1 MRSGPMAVIAALV
14 SAVLLPLEAVSAA
27 AADPAGQST
36 TSPQQ
41 ALLLWYRQP
50 AARWLEAMP
59 LGNGILGAMVFGG
72 VEHERIALNEGTFWS
87 GRPHDYNDPEA
98 IKYFPQIRDLVF
110 AGKFQEAEKMADGHF
125 WGVPAAQQAYQPL
138 GDLLLSFDG
147 VEKAADYRRELNMET
162 GVARV
167 CYRAGD
173 AVFTRETFISYPDRV
188 LVVRAAADK
197 PGRVSVEA
205 QLKSPYLRAVN
216 AKPGKLVMDGCWK
229 GPIPGNYWLIAP
241 VEGDGMR
248 FQAVLLVLND
258 GGESQAKDA
267 SVSIK
272 GANAVTFILT
282 AATSFV
288 NYHDIGGDPAAACE
302 KVLSGAAGMEYGA
315 LRRRHETDFRA
326 LMGRVHLRVG
336 DGSKNEKPTDERLRV
351 REGATDPNLE
361 ALCFQFGRYL
371 LASSSRA
378 GGQPANLQGI
388 WNESVSPPWG
398 SKWTINI
405 NTQMNYWPAEVCN
418 LSECHQPLFEL
429 IRDISVAG
437 ATTAKTYYGASGW
450 VTHHNIDLW
459 RGTAPVDAARY
470 GMWPVG
476 GAWLCQHLWEH
487 YAFTGDK
494 QFLREYYPVMKG
506 AAQFLLDV
514 MVEEPKHHWL
524 VTPFS
529 MSPEHGYY
537 DANGQMAFLSP
548 SPTMD
553 VAIIRELFP
562 HCIQAGN
569 LLGVDEEFRG
579 KLEAALTRIPPYQI
593 NRLGHLQEWIED
605 WKSGPQGHNVSPNFA
620 FYPGSSITLRRDPPL
635 AAAIAKWMETRRRGG
650 GWPAA
655 WDICVWARLERGD
668 RVGAG
673 MQSFVRNSLAPN
685 LHNRG
690 SNQSDAN
697 FGFTAA
703 VAEALLQ
710 SHAGE
715 ISLLP
720 ALPPSW
726 TDGSVN
732 GLRARGGFEVDM
744 QWKNGKLQSAEIR
757 SKSAGTCKVRYG
769 MKTADFSF
777 EPGEPIHLNADL
789 VNAGPRPGRN

>member
-14 SAVLLPLEAVSAA
+14 STLLLSLAAVPAA
-27 AADPAGQST
+27 AADPARQNTS
-36 TSPQQ
+36 SPQQ
-41 ALLLWYRQP
+41 TMVLWYRQP
-50 AARWLEAMP
+50 AGRWPEAMP
-59 LGNGILGAMVFGG
+59 LGNGILGAMVSGG
-72 VEHERIALNEGTFWS
+72 VERERIALNECTFWS

-110 AGKFQEAEKMADGHF
+110 AGKFQEAEKMADEHF

-138 GDLLLSFDG
+138 GDLLLSFNG
-147 VEKAADYRRELNMET
+147 VEQAADYRRELNMET
-162 GVARV
+162 GVATV
-167 CYRAGD
+167 SYRAGD

-188 LVVRAAADK
+188 LVVHVAADK

-205 QLKSPYLRAVN
+205 ALKSPYLRGVN

-248 FQAVLLVLND
+248 FQAVLMVLND

-302 KVLSGAAGMEYGA
+302 KVLSGAAGMEYSA

-429 IRDISVAG
+429 LREISVAG

-450 VTHHNIDLW
+450 VTHHNLDLW

-476 GAWLCQHLWEH
+476 GAWLCHHLWEH

-494 QFLREYYPVMKG
+494 NFLREYYPVMKG

-537 DANGQMAFLSP
+537 DSSGKVAFLSP

-553 VAIIRELFP
+553 VAIIRELFL

-569 LLGVDEEFRG
+569 LLGVDEEFRA
-579 KLEAALTRIPPYQI
+579 KLKAALTRIPPYQI
-593 NRLGHLQEWIED
+593 NSSGHLQEWIED
-605 WKSGPQGHNVSPNFA
+605 WKPGPGGHNMSPNFA

-757 SKSAGTCKVRYG
+757 SKSAATCKVRYG
-769 MKTADFSF
+769 TKTADFSL

-789 VNAGPRPGRN
+789 VNAGPKPGRN